1 MKNILNLANTMCD
14 FALSCSVVA
23 QATQNYAMLLKRL
36 KMANVK
42 MFNYINYKHYNSNRE
57 RVKYKNS
64 CSFYRQK
71 NYKKLQK
78 ARNAVLKTTK

>member
-1 MKNILNLANTMCD
+1 MKNIRNLANTMRD

-36 KMANVK
+36 KTTNGK
-42 MFNYINYKHYNSNRE
+42 MINYINYKHYNSNRE
-57 RVKYKNS
+57 RVKYKKR